1 MGKVG
6 GRADGR
12 IRFLKGRGN
21 RRDALLYEVR
31 SIATHLGEQDV

>member
-6 GRADGR
+6 GRRWAKHVLG
-12 IRFLKGRGN
+12 GRGN
-21 RRDALLYEVR
+21 RRDVLLYDVG